1 MLGARGPRSQGPL
14 TRGFGSYVSPVW
26 RRGRVAAGPTPPWA
40 ERGEPQVG
48 FTGAGS
54 VTAPPPHG
62 CGAGPRRFP
71 GCAGCRGQRGG
82 VGLAGCP
89 AELPRGSLT
98 ANKAALMETRCCAKA
113 EHSDPFVRVG
123 FCVVCFFLSRKG
135 VLNNQRG
142 VPVCSPAGGLCWGPA
157 GSGAAAVMANLVPS
171 RSPWVTWGPPW
182 RRSGCRGPLCSNTSC
197 LGLCFNIRSK
207 PSHTHNVVYGS

>member
-1 MLGARGPRSQGPL
+1 MWVPCGGGD
-14 TRGFGSYVSPVW
+14 VW
-26 RRGRVAAGPTPPWA
+26 RQGLLLRGQRAGSRRWGLRERGASRRLRPTAAGPG
-40 ERGEPQVG
+40 R
-48 FTGAGS
+48 
-54 VTAPPPHG
+54 
-62 CGAGPRRFP
+62 
-71 GCAGCRGQRGG
+71 AGCRGQRGG

-89 AELPRGSLT
+89 AELPRGSLA

-113 EHSDPFVRVG
+113 EHSDPFVPVG
-123 FCVVCFFLSRKG
+123 FCVVFFFLSRKG

-142 VPVCSPAGGLCWGPA
+142 VPVCSPAGGLRWGPA
-157 GSGAAAVMANLVPS
+157 GSGAAAVMANLALRCPS

-207 PSHTHNVVYGS
+207 PPHTHNVVYGS